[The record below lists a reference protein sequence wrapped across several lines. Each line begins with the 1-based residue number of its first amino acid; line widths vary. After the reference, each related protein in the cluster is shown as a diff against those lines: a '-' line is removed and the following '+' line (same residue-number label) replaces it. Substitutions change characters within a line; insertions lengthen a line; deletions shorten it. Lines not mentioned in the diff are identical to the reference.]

1 MNKPN
6 VYVTRSI
13 PEPGL
18 KLISESANMVLHE
31 GDLPPSRAELLSNT
45 KDVDGILCMLT
56 DKIDDELIANAKNLK
71 VISSLSVGYDHIDIA
86 AATKRGI
93 YVSHTPD
100 VLTDSVADLVFG
112 LILSTARRIVESDQ
126 LIRNK
131 KWTLPWS
138 PTFMLGSEVY
148 GKTLGILGL
157 GRIGKEVALRAS
169 GFKMNLLYYD
179 IVRLPES
186 VEKELSVTYVDVDTL
201 FKESDFLSIHL
212 SLNKNTVN
220 FVDSAKLSMMKKS
233 SILINTSRGPVV
245 NESDM
250 VEALKSKRI
259 RSAGLDVFSTEP
271 LNIDNPLISLSDIV
285 LMPHLSSA
293 TLETRSKM
301 SELAANNLL
310 LVLQGK
316 EPITIVNPDVVNSV
330 S

>member
-131 KWTLPWS
+131 KW
-138 PTFMLGSEVY
+138 
-148 GKTLGILGL
+148 
-157 GRIGKEVALRAS
+157 R
-169 GFKMNLLYYD
+169 NNHD
-179 IVRLPES
+179 INRRFVRTS
-186 VEKELSVTYVDVDTL
+186 Q
-201 FKESDFLSIHL
+201 FL
-212 SLNKNTVN
+212 
-220 FVDSAKLSMMKKS
+220 
-233 SILINTSRGPVV
+233 
-245 NESDM
+245 
-250 VEALKSKRI
+250 
-259 RSAGLDVFSTEP
+259 
-271 LNIDNPLISLSDIV
+271 
-285 LMPHLSSA
+285 
-293 TLETRSKM
+293 
-301 SELAANNLL
+301 
-310 LVLQGK
+310 
-316 EPITIVNPDVVNSV
+316 
-330 S
+330 